1 MSISFSNT
9 LPEVFEYP
17 SYEAPVPIPN
27 SNTSAPLKSNA
38 IGSFGKLKRF
48 DFNFLF
54 SVQITKLLV
63 GLFAIGLSKLLSFV
77 FSHSPYLTFLLLK
90 KYIIP

>member
-63 GLFAIGLSKLLSFV
+63 VFDSFCNRAVKTFKV
-77 FSHSPYLTFLLLK
+77 FIQSFSVLNIL
-90 KYIIP
+90 